1 MKNATDELVELLE
14 ESNDRLRSVASE
26 KDPTVREHLELRIM
40 EIRNL
45 LSITLH
51 YDAHPPQIKD
61 IPDYLRASKNVADR
75 IRELH
80 KDKLATGSH
89 VIYLKS

>member
-1 MKNATDELVELLE
+1 
-14 ESNDRLRSVASE
+14 
-26 KDPTVREHLELRIM
+26 M

-51 YDAHPPQIKD
+51 YDANPPLIKD
-61 IPDYLRASKNVADR
+61 IPEYLRASKNVSDR
-75 IRELH
+75 IKELE
-80 KDKLATGSH
+80 KDKLSTGSH